1 MELKFIKS
9 GDYYIPDIQ
18 LQNPNIR
25 LGKWGLM
32 RKSYLRIAQPILFS
46 EMVLSET
53 LYPHCAEIEAAAK
66 SRMNT
71 ILPQLMKHYG
81 VTERLKAANQ
91 LEWVRQMNACVAQG
105 RADLQLSKEKTMGLI
120 KLIIKLLVL
129 PLIVAVT
136 LIQWVGIFFTQFSTV
151 IFNLLAGLMFLIT
164 IAGWMFGISAGAE
177 TLQLLAVAFVVFII
191 PHIAEWLIIRIAVI
205 NYGLRDFI
213 KS

>member
-1 MELKFIKS
+1 MAKQENRNTLSTSVLVRRFLP
-9 GDYYIPDIQ
+9 YF
-18 LQNPNIR
+18 
-25 LGKWGLM
+25 
-32 RKSYLRIAQPILFS
+32 RKYR
-46 EMVLSET
+46 
-53 LYPHCAEIEAAAK
+53 
-66 SRMNT
+66 
-71 ILPQLMKHYG
+71 
-81 VTERLKAANQ
+81 
-91 LEWVRQMNACVAQG
+91 
-105 RADLQLSKEKTMGLI
+105 KTMAFDLCCAA
-120 KLIIKLLVL
+120 LTTVCELVL

-177 TLQLLAVAFVVFII
+177 TLRLLAVAFVVFII